1 MANIRKVSEINKL
14 YAAFFMTFAQYF
26 VISPQII
33 RTNNNISSNTT
44 GKSMKKYTMICAA
57 LCAALM
63 FTGCK
68 SSESAYKQAYLK
80 AKQQEEL
87 QQQQEAQAQA
97 QAQAQE
103 QAAQAVQEQENNVV
117 VPMEEKPVTETQV
130 VDNADNVPVRQE
142 TVSVVAGAGLKNFSV
157 VVGSFSLKANA
168 EGLQQTLNNQG
179 YSAQVVVNNQ
189 VSPAMYRVVATTF
202 DTKGEA
208 AASRNALQEKY
219 PGAWLL
225 YAK

>member
-1 MANIRKVSEINKL
+1 
-14 YAAFFMTFAQYF
+14 
-26 VISPQII
+26 
-33 RTNNNISSNTT
+33 
-44 GKSMKKYTMICAA
+44 MKKYTLFCAA
-57 LCAALM
+57 LCAAML

-68 SSESAYKQAYLK
+68 SSESVYKQAYLK

-87 QQQQEAQAQA
+87 QQKQEAEAQAQTA
-97 QAQAQE
+97 KN
-103 QAAQAVQEQENNVV
+103 ENNVV
-117 VPMEEKPVTETQV
+117 VPMEEKVVTQTQV

-142 TVSVVAGAGLKNFSV
+142 TVSVIAGAGLKNFSV

-168 EGLQQTLNNQG
+168 QGLQQTLNSQG
-179 YSAQVVVNNQ
+179 YNAQIVVNNQ

-202 DTKGEA
+202 ETKGEA

>member
-1 MANIRKVSEINKL
+1 
-14 YAAFFMTFAQYF
+14 
-26 VISPQII
+26 
-33 RTNNNISSNTT
+33 
-44 GKSMKKYTMICAA
+44 MICAA

-87 QQQQEAQAQA
+87 QQKQEAEAQAQA
-97 QAQAQE
+97 
-103 QAAQAVQEQENNVV
+103 AAQEQENNVV
-117 VPMEEKPVTETQV
+117 APLEEKPVTETQV

-142 TVSVVAGAGLKNFSV
+142 TVSVVAGSGLKNFSV

-179 YSAQVVVNNQ
+179 YSAQVVVNNN

-202 DTKGEA
+202 DSKGEA
-208 AASRNALQEKY
+208 AASRNALQEKF

>member
-1 MANIRKVSEINKL
+1 
-14 YAAFFMTFAQYF
+14 
-26 VISPQII
+26 
-33 RTNNNISSNTT
+33 
-44 GKSMKKYTMICAA
+44 MKKYTLFCAA
-57 LCAALM
+57 LCAAML

-87 QQQQEAQAQA
+87 QQKQEAEAQAA
-97 QAQAQE
+97 KN
-103 QAAQAVQEQENNVV
+103 ENNVV
-117 VPMEEKPVTETQV
+117 VPMEERPVTQTQV

-142 TVSVVAGAGLKNFSV
+142 TVSIIAGAGLKNFSV

-168 EGLQQTLNNQG
+168 QGLQQTLNAQG
-179 YSAQVVVNNQ
+179 YNAQIVINNQ
-189 VSPAMYRVVATTF
+189 VSPAMYRVVATPF

>member
-1 MANIRKVSEINKL
+1 
-14 YAAFFMTFAQYF
+14 
-26 VISPQII
+26 
-33 RTNNNISSNTT
+33 
-44 GKSMKKYTMICAA
+44 MKKYTLFCAA
-57 LCAALM
+57 LCAAM
-63 FTGCK
+63 IFTGCK
-68 SSESAYKQAYLK
+68 SKESAYKQAYLK

-87 QQQQEAQAQA
+87 QQKQEAEAQA
-97 QAQAQE
+97 E
-103 QAAQAVQEQENNVV
+103 AATNENNVV
-117 VPMEEKPVTETQV
+117 VPMEEKPVTQTQV

-179 YSAQVVVNNQ
+179 YNAQVVVNNQ

>member
-1 MANIRKVSEINKL
+1 
-14 YAAFFMTFAQYF
+14 
-26 VISPQII
+26 
-33 RTNNNISSNTT
+33 
-44 GKSMKKYTMICAA
+44 MKKYTLLCAA
-57 LCAALM
+57 LCAAML

-87 QQQQEAQAQA
+87 QQKQEAEAQAQA
-97 QAQAQE
+97 QAE
-103 QAAQAVQEQENNVV
+103 QAAKEAENNVV
-117 VPMEEKPVTETQV
+117 TPMEEKPVTETQV

-142 TVSVVAGAGLKNFSV
+142 TVSVVAGSGLKNFSV

-168 EGLQQTLNNQG
+168 EGLQQTLNTQG
-179 YSAQVVVNNQ
+179 YNAQVVVNNQ

-208 AASRNALQEKY
+208 AASRNALQEKF

>member
-1 MANIRKVSEINKL
+1 
-14 YAAFFMTFAQYF
+14 
-26 VISPQII
+26 
-33 RTNNNISSNTT
+33 
-44 GKSMKKYTMICAA
+44 MICAA
-57 LCAALM
+57 LCAAWM

-80 AKQQEEL
+80 AKQQEE
-87 QQQQEAQAQA
+87 QQQKQENSAQEAA
-97 QAQAQE
+97 
-103 QAAQAVQEQENNVV
+103 QENNVV
-117 VPMEEKPVTETQV
+117 VPLEEKPVTNTQV

-157 VVGSFSLKANA
+157 VVGSFSLRANA

-179 YSAQVVVNNQ
+179 YNAQVVVNNQ